1 VTGRLLALRRFGREA
16 KRANDHALREERLEH
31 IRDAVEQFTFT
42 LGLLISGHDVPEGTS
57 DHDLAA
63 RLQHELQPFL
73 AHGDVMRPD
82 FGAFGELRVE
92 GDLLQLIDP
101 VLATLEFDDR
111 CVRQT
116 AAGRLVPARR
126 RRMRLTMRVAVA
138 PPRVIDCLVSQV
150 VARHAS

>member
-1 VTGRLLALRRFGREA
+1 VTGRFVALRRLGRDAE
-16 KRANDHALREERLEH
+16 RATDHALREERLDH

-42 LGLLISGHDVPEGTS
+42 LGLLISGHDVPADTS
-57 DHDLAA
+57 DDDLAA
-63 RLQHELQPFL
+63 RLQRELQPFL
-73 AHGDVMRPD
+73 ALGDVMRPD

-126 RRMRLTMRVAVA
+126 RRMRLTMRVAVS
-138 PPRVIDCLVSQV
+138 PPRVIDCLMSEVI
-150 VARHAS
+150 ARHAS

>member
-1 VTGRLLALRRFGREA
+1 VTGRLAGLRRVRHSADRLSE
-16 KRANDHALREERLEH
+16 HTLREERLDL
-31 IRDAVEQFTFT
+31 IRDAVEQFTHT
-42 LGLLISGHDVPEGTS
+42 LGLLISGHDPPLDTA

-63 RLQHELQPFL
+63 RLQRELHPFL
-73 AHGDVMRPD
+73 SLGDVMRPD
-82 FGAFGELRVE
+82 FGPFGDLRVE
-92 GDLLQLIDP
+92 GDLLQSLDP

-126 RRMRLTMRVAVA
+126 RRLRLTMHVAID
-138 PPRVIDCLVSQV
+138 PSRVIDCVVSEV

>member
-1 VTGRLLALRRFGREA
+1 VTGRLVALRRFGRDAE
-16 KRANDHALREERLEH
+16 RASDHSLREERLEH

-42 LGLLISGHDVPEGTS
+42 LGLLISGHELPAEIG
-57 DHDLAA
+57 DHDLAV
-63 RLQHELQPFL
+63 RLQRALQPFL
-73 AHGDVMRPD
+73 ALGDVMRPD

-92 GDLLQLIDP
+92 GNLLQLIDP

-126 RRMRLTMRVAVA
+126 RRMRLTMRVAIS
-138 PPRVIDCLVSQV
+138 PPRVIDCLVSEV